1 MIKKSL
7 IIIFLSLLAIKISY
21 SQHVGITYSMPA
33 YSDCSL
39 KDKNLK
45 NGIFN
50 EITLKKKTKV
60 SGLRFSL
67 GGGIATPLGSGD
79 ISALITAN
87 ANFRIY
93 ESVFLTAGYEVFELF
108 VTNSKYA
115 NVLYIAPNL
124 NANFFKNMF
133 SFFGGIG
140 FYVITPKKE
149 GLMPSG
155 VVFLARVENNLSKT
169 FSIGMEIKHVKFI
182 GERLSNYPFYLF
194 NLYFSIKL

>member
-1 MIKKSL
+1 MVKKSL
-7 IIIFLSLLAIKISY
+7 LIFFLSLLALKISY
-21 SQHVGITYSMPA
+21 SQQVGITYSMPA
-33 YSDCSL
+33 YYDYSL
-39 KDKNLK
+39 KGKNLK

-87 ANFRIY
+87 VNFRIY
-93 ESVFLTAGYEVFELF
+93 ESVFLTVGYDVFELF
-108 VTNSKYA
+108 ETNSKYA

-140 FYVITPKKE
+140 FYIVAPKKE
-149 GLMPSG
+149 GIHPPG
-155 VVFLARVENNLSKT
+155 IVFFARVENNISKK
-169 FSIGMEIKHVKFI
+169 FSIGAEIKHVKFI
-182 GERLSNYPFYLF
+182 GEKLNHPLYLF
-194 NLYFSIKL
+194 NLYFSIKLK